1 MTERQEDISA
11 TLRSAFGGSETL
23 VMEVLG
29 QIRDNMRRM
38 SEEMSLTRNSVD
50 DVKGR
55 VIALEVR
62 NQRLDAIEAKADSNS
77 KRIDGLEAE
86 NDKRY
91 GAKTFWQ
98 IVREYWTV
106 IAGLLTVL
114 WFAGRM
120 FGVIHIPA
128 DDPPKVISRPA
139 VHASGETQ

>member
-1 MTERQEDISA
+1 MTESHDNLGT
-11 TLRSAFGGSETL
+11 TLRSAFGGNESL

-38 SEEMSLTRNSVD
+38 GEEMSLTRNSVE

-77 KRIDGLEAE
+77 KRIDALEGV
-86 NDKRY
+86 NDKKF

-106 IAGLLTVL
+106 IAGVLTVL

-120 FGVIHIPA
+120 FGLIRIPS
-128 DDPPKVISRPA
+128 DDPQTIIPHA
-139 VHASGETQ
+139 VVHVTGATQ